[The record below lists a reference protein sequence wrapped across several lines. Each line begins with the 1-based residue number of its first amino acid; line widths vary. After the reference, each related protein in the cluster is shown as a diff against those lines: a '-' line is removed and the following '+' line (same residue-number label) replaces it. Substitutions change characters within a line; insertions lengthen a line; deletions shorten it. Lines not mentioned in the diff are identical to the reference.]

1 MYSTLKNINYN
12 PPSLGNNAVCG
23 IYLVMEGRQD
33 RKAEGGL
40 RLKGHYKKPGPGKPL
55 ITVITVVLNRGK
67 TIEQCLLSVLEQT
80 YENIE
85 YLIVDGASTD
95 GTLDIIQK
103 YEAAVDYY
111 VSEPD
116 SGIYNAMNKG
126 LSLATGNYILFLNAD
141 DWYRKDAVELL
152 LSNAVSSNADV
163 TYADAYIVNSEGVL
177 LRRLDSWLHD
187 GLYTRGA
194 PLRHETMLV
203 KADIYNKFGNYDE
216 SYYII
221 ADYDFMITLYHESC
235 SFSHVPQPLLYF
247 RNNGISSVDY
257 EKRQADRVHLFRKL
271 FPFLDDEDLSIMKRH
286 GRLSTDTRLKLIE
299 KHKGK
304 SELFIRS
311 MAYNIADQVIYEK
324 PEHRPATFIRTLV
337 SFFRKAL
344 KNFR

>member
-1 MYSTLKNINYN
+1 MYSTLKNIINN
-12 PPSLGNNAVCG
+12 PPVPGNNAVCG
-23 IYLVMEGRQD
+23 IHLVMEKNPD
-33 RKAEGGL
+33 RKGEGGL
-40 RLKGHYKKPGPGKPL
+40 RLRGNYKKSEAGKPL
-55 ITVITVVLNRGK
+55 VTVITVVYNREN

-85 YLIVDGASTD
+85 YIIVDGASTD
-95 GTLDIIQK
+95 GTLDIIRK
-103 YEAAVDYY
+103 YEAVVDYY
-111 VSEPD
+111 ISEPD

-126 LSLATGNYILFLNAD
+126 LSLATGSYIMFLNAD

-152 LSNAVSSNADV
+152 LSNALASNADV
-163 TYADAYIVNSEGVL
+163 TYADANIVAPVGLVYK
-177 LRRLDSWLHD
+177 RLNSWLHD

-203 KADIYNKFGNYDE
+203 KADIYNKFGQYDE

-221 ADYDFMITLYHESC
+221 ADYDFMVTLYDGCC
-235 SFSHVPQPLLYF
+235 SFSHVQQPLLYF